1 MAALFDDGMMKISWE
16 EYKRL
21 LHDSMLLEI
30 AREAKERDGY
40 LSAGVESLIFSKP
53 KTREPVKAEPKPI
66 IPPDFPDPQPVE
78 EVDEDA

>member
-1 MAALFDDGMMKISWE
+1 MAALFDDGMMKISRE

-40 LSAGVESLIFSKP
+40 LSTGIESLIFSKP
-53 KTREPVKAEPKPI
+53 REPVKVEPKPI
-66 IPPDFPDPQPVE
+66 ILPDFPDPQPKE
-78 EVDEDA
+78 ENDA

>member
-1 MAALFDDGMMKISWE
+1 MATLFDDGMMKISRE

-40 LSAGVESLIFSKP
+40 LSAGVETLIFS

-78 EVDEDA
+78 EVDEDD